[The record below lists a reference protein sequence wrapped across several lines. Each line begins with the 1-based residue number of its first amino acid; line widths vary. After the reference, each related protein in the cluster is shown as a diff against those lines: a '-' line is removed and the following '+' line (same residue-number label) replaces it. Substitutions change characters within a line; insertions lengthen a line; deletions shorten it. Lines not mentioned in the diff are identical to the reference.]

1 VGWCE
6 KVNGAVDGAA
16 LTRFDPHRTALHT
29 ATPGN
34 ITHVKSLIIDD
45 KTITSFFFRLKEFLN
60 KT

>member
-1 VGWCE
+1 MSSGI
-6 KVNGAVDGAA
+6 NNGAA

-29 ATPGN
+29 ATPSN
-34 ITHVKSLIIDD
+34 ITHVKSLIIND